1 MSDVYSGDFSS
12 WSDVCSYFDIE
23 VAEPDQVLYAVCDCP
38 DYEGYA
44 DVIYRVGDRFY
55 WAHGSHCSCYGLED
69 QWAPIEYSQQE
80 LAEALLRGHHF
91 YYAENSDAVR
101 DEILR
106 RVSAESQPQLGH
118 A

>member
-1 MSDVYSGDFSS
+1 MIYSGDFQS

-23 VAEPDQVLYAVCDCP
+23 VAEPDQVLYAVYDCP

-44 DVIYRVGDRFY
+44 DVIYRVGDRYF

-80 LAEALLRGHHF
+80 LVAVLQRGDHFWYDEDPAAMRDQVLR
-91 YYAENSDAVR
+91 
-101 DEILR
+101 L
-106 RVSAESQPQLGH
+106 VSAEPHSSPGH